1 MLGAKSTPT
10 ASPTSARPTSGPT
23 SSGATSAGPTSWGPT
38 SAGPTSARAHLNEAD
53 LRGAYLNEADLG
65 GANLGGAD
73 LSEADLGGAIL
84 HETVLAD
91 LDLSSCKG
99 LDSCRH
105 GGPSIIDHR
114 TLQRSGSLPLA
125 FLRGVGLPE
134 NLIKE
139 LGPCIQ
145 IPDGVLT

>member
-1 MLGAKSTPT
+1 MGADL
-10 ASPTSARPTSGPT
+10 
-23 SSGATSAGPTSWGPT
+23 SGANLRG
-38 SAGPTSARAHLNEAD
+38 AHLNEAD

-114 TLQRSGSLPLA
+114 TLQRSGSSPLA

-139 LGPCIQ
+139 LGPC
-145 IPDGVLT
+145 V